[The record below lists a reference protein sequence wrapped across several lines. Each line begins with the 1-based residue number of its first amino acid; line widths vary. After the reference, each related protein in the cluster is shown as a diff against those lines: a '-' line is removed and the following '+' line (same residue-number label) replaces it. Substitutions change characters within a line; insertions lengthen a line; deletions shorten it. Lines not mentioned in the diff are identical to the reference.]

1 ILLAQQYTK
10 KMIRSVFIELLN
22 ERPLNKITVKDIALA
37 CGINRNT
44 FYYYYSDM
52 YELLSELFQTE
63 LQNVIDEY
71 NDTMS
76 WEESFVLATRFALG
90 NKKVI
95 YHVYNSM

>member
-1 ILLAQQYTK
+1 
-10 KMIRSVFIELLN
+10 
-22 ERPLNKITVKDIALA
+22 
-37 CGINRNT
+37 
-44 FYYYYSDM
+44 M

-95 YHVYNSM
+95 YHVYNSIHRF